1 LIIMT
6 VGEVSSHE
14 ETIVL
19 YEINNSH
26 NIELQK
32 TAWGTTEHITLAINN
47 ENDTR
52 VTMSL
57 GLSSDE
63 EDDYFC
69 IVCLGA
75 YSKSR
80 KGEDWIQCNS
90 CKKWAH
96 EKCAGKQNVLF
107 FNCKHSSSD
116 IEDDED

>member
-1 LIIMT
+1 MT

-57 GLSSDE
+57 G
-63 EDDYFC
+63 C
-69 IVCLGA
+69 IFSIKPTTILCL
-75 YSKSR
+75 
-80 KGEDWIQCNS
+80 
-90 CKKWAH
+90 
-96 EKCAGKQNVLF
+96 
-107 FNCKHSSSD
+107 FNFVFHQ
-116 IEDDED
+116 